1 LPFPTPSDM
10 NTQEEIEQEIEL
22 DSNINFSSSATA
34 NSLYTLDDPSL
45 RRSERI
51 AAAIRAHELLMQE
64 QELIRS
70 LTLGPIQELTSRCRS
85 NTHLGLP
92 CAAISVNHAPSYY
105 DSFRVKKYLFRFC

>member
-1 LPFPTPSDM
+1 ML
-10 NTQEEIEQEIEL
+10 TQEENDRETDL
-22 DSNINFSSSATA
+22 NSNVNFSSSATA

-45 RRSERI
+45 RRSERV
-51 AAAIRAHELLMQE
+51 AAAIRAHEIFLQE
-64 QELIRS
+64 QERIRS
-70 LTLGPIQELTSRCRS
+70 LILGPIQELTPRCRS

>member
-1 LPFPTPSDM
+1 ML
-10 NTQEEIEQEIEL
+10 TQEKNDQELEL
-22 DSNINFSSSATA
+22 DSNVNFSSSATA

-51 AAAIRAHELLMQE
+51 AAEIRAHELLLQE
-64 QELIRS
+64 QEQIRS
-70 LTLGPIQELTSRCRS
+70 LTLGPIRELTSRCRS

-105 DSFRVKKYLFRFC
+105 DSFRV